1 MVNQN
6 NEEGEKVKGN
16 MSVTIKINQ
25 LPTNTGLT
33 SKGWVRFII
42 DAAGRDVQMTLRPKT
57 WNKLAE
63 ASKNF
68 QQWVAVI
75 TGDMGENIKNGFV
88 LENPGIQIFEK
99 KPKEPK
105 E

>member
-1 MVNQN
+1 
-6 NEEGEKVKGN
+6 
-16 MSVTIKINQ
+16 
-25 LPTNTGLT
+25 
-33 SKGWVRFII
+33 
-42 DAAGRDVQMTLRPKT
+42 MTLRPKT